1 MRVWITC
8 FVLVFGMAEFY
19 QWVRHFTIPLPVFI
33 LAGAILAIASN
44 YGKYAGWS
52 FQQHDQAE
60 ANQGQS
66 PSIGFTKQANWATLN
81 PSTATPMPKA
91 PRPISFTISRPTQER
106 AREDRRDEE
115 MG

>member
-19 QWVRHFTIPLPVFI
+19 QWVRDFTIPLPVFI

-60 ANQGQS
+60 ASQGQS
-66 PSIGFTKQANWATLN
+66 PSIGTKQANWATLN
-81 PSTATPMPKA
+81 PSTATPMLKA